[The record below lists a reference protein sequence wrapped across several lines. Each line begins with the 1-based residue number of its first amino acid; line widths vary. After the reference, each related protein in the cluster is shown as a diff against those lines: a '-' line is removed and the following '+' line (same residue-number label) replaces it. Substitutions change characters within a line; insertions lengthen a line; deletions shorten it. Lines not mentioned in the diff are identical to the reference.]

1 MRALT
6 GLMLLAFAAAADPPA
21 ASAQGAPPG
30 GSYLRQCRDVR
41 MEGMFLHAWCQGS
54 RGAGQSSLNVAA
66 CRTDIGVD
74 PDGGLICGGPGA
86 GGPPP
91 PGYRP
96 PDDRPPGGGYRPP
109 GGDYRPPGG
118 GYGPGHGGGRWGAT
132 LYEGPRYR
140 GRSIRITGDTPNLD
154 GSRFNDR
161 VGSIRFDRRSGP
173 WQLCTDS
180 RFRGRCVTVNRDV
193 NDTGDIGMR
202 EAISSLR
209 PLR

>member
-1 MRALT
+1 MRAVI
-6 GLMLLAFAAAADPPA
+6 GLVALAFAAAANPPVA
-21 ASAQGAPPG
+21 GAQGAPPG

-91 PGYRP
+91 PDYRP
-96 PDDRPPGGGYRPP
+96 PHYRPSDDRPSGGDYRPP
-109 GGDYRPPGG
+109 GGDYR
-118 GYGPGHGGGRWGAT
+118 PGHGGGRWGAT
-132 LYEGPRYR
+132 LYERPRYR
-140 GRSIRITGDTPNLD
+140 GRSIRITGDTANLD
-154 GSRFNDR
+154 DSGFNDR

-173 WQLCTDS
+173 WQICTDS

-193 NDTGDIGMR
+193 GDTDGIGMG
-202 EAISSLR
+202 EAVSSLR